1 MKARAFFTA
10 ALAGLALLAPLHV
23 RAQAPAED
31 KWTFSLMPYL
41 WLPNFSGKFNYGPP
55 PSGGATANVNVDANT
70 ILSDLDF
77 AFMIAGE
84 ARRGRWLVGTDF
96 IYLDL
101 SSTNSQVK
109 SVDFNPGSGPV
120 NVSTSNLNAGTQ
132 SSLKGTE
139 WTLFG
144 GYAVVQE
151 PAASVDVIGG
161 FRYLGL
167 EPKTDWQLTTTV
179 TGTANGASVTFPRS
193 GSVEKRENLWAAI
206 VGAKG
211 QVRLG
216 ESNWFVPYYVDLGG
230 ASSLFTWQGVVGVGY
245 KFRWGDVRMDYR
257 YLYYDQGGDK
267 LIQDLAVKGFALGV
281 NFRF

>member
-1 MKARAFFTA
+1 MKARAFLTA
-10 ALAGLALLAPLHV
+10 ALAGLALLTPLHG

-55 PSGGATANVNVDANT
+55 PSGGVTANVTVDANT

-101 SSTNSQVK
+101 SSDNSQVK
-109 SVDFNPGSGPV
+109 SVDFNPGPGPV
-120 NVSTSNLNAGTQ
+120 NVSTTNLNAGTQ
-132 SSLKGTE
+132 SSLKGTV
-139 WTLFG
+139 WTAFG

-151 PAASVDVIGG
+151 PAANVDVIGG

-167 EPKTDWQLTTTV
+167 EPRTDWQLNATV
-179 TGTANGASVTFPRS
+179 TLPNTALSFARS

-216 ESNWFVPYYVDLGG
+216 ASNWFVPYYVDLGG
-230 ASSLFTWQGVVGVGY
+230 ASDLFTWQGVLGLGY
-245 KFRWGDVRMDYR
+245 RFRWGDVRLDYR
-257 YLYYDQGGDK
+257 YLYYDQSGDK
-267 LIQDLAVKGFALGV
+267 LIQDLAVGGFALGV

>member
-1 MKARAFFTA
+1 MDFRAAIVAALCVA
-10 ALAGLALLAPLHV
+10 ALAAPPTAG
-23 RAQAPAED
+23 AQASAED

-55 PSGGATANVNVDANT
+55 PSGGATANVDVDANT

-84 ARRGRWLVGTDF
+84 ARKGRWLVGTDF

-101 SSTNSQVK
+101 SSDNSQVK

-120 NVSTSNLNAGTQ
+120 NVSTSDLNAGTQ
-132 SSLKGTE
+132 SSLKGTV
-139 WTLFG
+139 WTAFG

-167 EPKTDWQLTTTV
+167 EPKTDWQLNAAVNLPNSTLSF
-179 TGTANGASVTFPRS
+179 ARS

-230 ASSLFTWQGVVGVGY
+230 ASELFTWQGVVGLGY
-245 KFRWGDVRMDYR
+245 KFRWGDVRLDYR
-257 YLYYDQGGDK
+257 YLYYDQSGDK
-267 LIQDLAVKGFALGV
+267 LIQDLAVAGFALGV

>member
-1 MKARAFFTA
+1 
-10 ALAGLALLAPLHV
+10 
-23 RAQAPAED
+23 
-31 KWTFSLMPYL
+31 MPYL

-55 PSGGATANVNVDANT
+55 PSGGVSANVTVDANT
-70 ILSDLDF
+70 LLSDLDF

-84 ARRGRWLVGTDF
+84 ARKGRWLVGTDF

-101 SSTNSQVK
+101 SSDNSQVK
-109 SVDFNPGSGPV
+109 SVDFNPGTGPV

-132 SSLKGTE
+132 SSIKGTV
-139 WTLFG
+139 WTLVG
-144 GYAVVQE
+144 GYALVE
-151 PAASVDVIGG
+151 GKEANLDVIGG

-167 EPKTDWQLTTTV
+167 EPKTDWQLNATV
-179 TGTANGASVTFPRS
+179 NLPNSALSFARS
-193 GSVEKRENLWAAI
+193 GSVEKQENLWAAI

-230 ASSLFTWQGVVGVGY
+230 ASELFTWQGVLGLGY
-245 KFRWGDVRMDYR
+245 KFRWGDVRLDYR
-257 YLYYDQGGDK
+257 YLYYDQSGDK
-267 LIQDLAVKGFALGV
+267 LIQDLAVAGFALGV

>member
-1 MKARAFFTA
+1 MNARTLLVAVLA
-10 ALAGLALLAPLHV
+10 ALALLAPLGAA
-23 RAQAPAED
+23 AQPDAPPW
-31 KWTFSLMPYL
+31 KFSLMPYL

-55 PSGGATANVNVDANT
+55 AVGGATANVEVSADT
-70 ILSDLDF
+70 LLSDLDF

-84 ARRGRWLVGTDF
+84 ARKGRWSIGTDV

-101 SSTNSQVK
+101 SSDNSKVK

-132 SSLKGTE
+132 SSVKGLV
-139 WTLFG
+139 WTLAG

-167 EPKTDWQLTTTV
+167 DAKTDWQLNATV
-179 TGTANGASVTFPRS
+179 NLPNSALSFARS

-245 KFRWGDVRMDYR
+245 KFRWGDVRLDYR
-257 YLYYDQGGDK
+257 YLYYDQSDDK
-267 LIQDLAVKGFALGV
+267 LIQDLAMGGFALGV

>member
-1 MKARAFFTA
+1 MKPRAFLTA
-10 ALAGLALLAPLHV
+10 ALAGLALLTPLHG

-55 PSGGATANVNVDANT
+55 PANGATANVNVDADT

-84 ARRGRWLVGTDF
+84 ARKGRWLIGTDF

-101 SSTNSQVK
+101 SSDNSQVR
-109 SVDFNPGSGPV
+109 SVDFNPGTGPV

-132 SSLKGTE
+132 SSLKGTV

-144 GYAVVQE
+144 GYAAVQD
-151 PAASVDVIGG
+151 PGLSVDVIGG

-167 EPKTDWQLTTTV
+167 DAKTDWQLNAAVNLPNTTLNF
-179 TGTANGASVTFPRS
+179 ARS
-193 GSVEKRENLWAAI
+193 GSVEKRDTFWAAV

-211 QVRLG
+211 QVKLG
-216 ESNWFVPYYVDLGG
+216 ASNWFVPYYLDLGG
-230 ASSLFTWQGVVGVGY
+230 ASELFTWQGVVGVGY
-245 KFRWGDVRMDYR
+245 KFHWGDVRLDYR
-257 YLYYDQGGDK
+257 YLYYDQSGDK
-267 LIQDLAVKGFALGV
+267 LVQELTVKGFALGA